1 MAGLTVRALE
11 YWFYSYRRTWR
22 GTVVSS
28 VLNPL
33 LYLAAMGIG
42 LGNLVDR
49 GGAGR
54 LDGGSYLAFVAP
66 GLLAAT
72 AMQVAAFESTYPVH
86 GAIRWQRTYHAMLA
100 TPLGVRDVLAGHLYW
115 IAFRIGSTGAV
126 YLAVI
131 AAFGV
136 VRSPWAVLAL
146 PAALLTGMA
155 FAAPVVAFAASQ
167 EKDAS
172 FNAIFRFGVIPLFL
186 FSGTFFPVSQLPDL
200 VQPIAYLTPLWH
212 GVDLCRGLVL
222 GSATVP
228 GAVVHVAYLAG
239 WVLAGTALARSS
251 YRRRLFV

>member
-1 MAGLTVRALE
+1 MRALE
-11 YWFYSYRRTWR
+11 HWFYSYRRTWR

-33 LYLAAMGIG
+33 LYLAAMGVG
-42 LGNLVDR
+42 LGALVDR
-49 GGAGR
+49 GAGR
-54 LDGGSYLAFVAP
+54 LDGGSYLAFIAP

-86 GAIRWQRTYHAMLA
+86 GAIKWQRTYHAMLA

-115 IAFRIGSTGAV
+115 IAFRIGSTCVV

-136 VRSPWAVLAL
+136 VRSAWAVLAL

-155 FAAPVVAFAASQ
+155 FATPIVAFSASQ
-167 EKDAS
+167 EKDAGFS
-172 FNAIFRFGVIPLFL
+172 AIFRFGVIPLFL
-186 FSGTFFPVSQLPDL
+186 FSGTFFPISQLPGVL
-200 VQPIAYLTPLWH
+200 QPLAYLPPLWH

-222 GSATVP
+222 GTATVG

-239 WVLAGTALARSS
+239 WVLAGTALARLS